1 MVYWL
6 KVKETRQKKT
16 FEEIIRELQ
25 KKKKE
30 ERENVMAFKEA
41 KKKERLEKKQIRKLE
56 AIKIKEAEE
65 AHITSYINKDQFSTL
80 YESILDINKKI
91 IDHSEV
97 VDEIEKKLLEVNK
110 KRKVRQEK
118 RQSDEKQRAM
128 EILNIVNWVYK
139 YRLVNLIIKNIN

>member
-6 KVKETRQKKT
+6 KVKETRQKKS
-16 FEEIIRELQ
+16 FEEIIKELQ

-65 AHITSYINKDQFSTL
+65 AHITSYINKDQFNTL

-128 EILNIVNWVYK
+128 EILNIVN
-139 YRLVNLIIKNIN
+139 

>member
-1 MVYWL
+1 LKLKNAVMVYWL
-6 KVKETRQKKT
+6 KVKETRQKKS
-16 FEEIIRELQ
+16 FEEIIKELQ

-65 AHITSYINKDQFSTL
+65 AHITSYINKDQFNTL

-128 EILNIVNWVYK
+128 EILNIVN
-139 YRLVNLIIKNIN
+139 